1 MVDEMLNT
9 NSVQHSFVQQ
19 LQIYKQ
25 SWPDT
30 DSSKP
35 YTATT
40 KVVNIIANIRPE
52 LVRTFV
58 HDQEQGHQQRVFHER
73 RSGVTG

>member
-9 NSVQHSFVQQ
+9 NSVQHSNVQQ
-19 LQIYKQ
+19 LQIYEQ

-35 YTATT
+35 
-40 KVVNIIANIRPE
+40 
-52 LVRTFV
+52 
-58 HDQEQGHQQRVFHER
+58 
-73 RSGVTG
+73 